1 MDRLILPAHAN
12 VRKVTFALVVVGAM
26 LALFAAPALAL
37 LITGTNG
44 NDTLVGTNK
53 SDVIN
58 ARGGEDI
65 LRGANQSDDLRA
77 GAGNDILHGELGADV
92 LRGQEGDDHLYGGP
106 DATQGPK
113 VNVDEYWCGG
123 GFDVVHLEKGERS
136 AHNIAP
142 ACEKVVQE

>member
-1 MDRLILPAHAN
+1 
-12 VRKVTFALVVVGAM
+12 VLVVVGAM
-26 LALFAAPALAL
+26 LALFAAPALSA

-44 NDTLVGTNK
+44 PETLVGTNK

-58 ARGGEDI
+58 ARGGEDE
-65 LRGANQSDDLRA
+65 LFGRNQSDDLRA
-77 GAGNDILHGELGADV
+77 GAGNDVLHGELGADV

-123 GFDVVHLEKGERS
+123 GYDVVHLEKGEHS

-142 ACEKVVQE
+142 ACEEVVKE